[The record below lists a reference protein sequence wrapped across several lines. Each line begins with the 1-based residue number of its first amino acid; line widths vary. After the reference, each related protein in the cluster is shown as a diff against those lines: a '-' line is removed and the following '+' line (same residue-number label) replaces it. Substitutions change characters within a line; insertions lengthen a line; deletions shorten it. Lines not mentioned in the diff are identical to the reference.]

1 MNRRHSCARLII
13 LMFRANLTVSQ
24 AQQRSDLAR
33 MQSLCGRPGDGI
45 CSVEAV
51 NQICAG
57 DADFGATPAELCANS
72 CVKELI
78 DCADD
83 PALSAEQ
90 QAEVL
95 PVAGICSALNGGTS
109 SSTACDVSILSTGS
123 ANGFDWQ
130 RVCCKDRLGCAN
142 QLPDACGPLCADTFL
157 PW

>member
-1 MNRRHSCARLII
+1 
-13 LMFRANLTVSQ
+13 MFRTILTVSQ
-24 AQQRSDLAR
+24 AEQRSNLAR
-33 MQSLCGRPGDGI
+33 MQSRCGRPGDGI

-57 DADFGATPAELCANS
+57 DADFGTSPAELCANS
-72 CVKELI
+72 CVQELL

-95 PVAGICSALNGGTS
+95 PVAGICSALHGGTAPS
-109 SSTACDVSILSTGS
+109 AGCDISILSGGP
-123 ANGFDWQ
+123 AGGFDWQ
-130 RVCCKDRLGCAN
+130 RVCCKDHLGCAD
-142 QLPDACGPLCADTFL
+142 QLPDACGPLCADSFI